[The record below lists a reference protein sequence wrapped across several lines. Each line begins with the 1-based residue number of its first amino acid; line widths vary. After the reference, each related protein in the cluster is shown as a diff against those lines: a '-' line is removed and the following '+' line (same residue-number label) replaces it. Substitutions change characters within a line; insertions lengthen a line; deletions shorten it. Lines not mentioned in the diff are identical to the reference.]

1 MLPRLIEVGPRI
13 FSTEEWQ
20 ERRQRLKAAGL

>member
-1 MLPRLIEVGPRI
+1 LPRLIEVGPRI

-20 ERRQRLKAAGL
+20 ERRRKLKAAGF